1 MTTLPLADGARL
13 LGVHP
18 KTLCHWLK
26 EAGMPLGAH
35 LTDARIK
42 CVTLQQLQQLAVL
55 HGRPFQSPAT
65 VCPVASQEHVL
76 SAPAGEEE
84 PFQTA
89 GSWSTSL
96 LHEAELSKKLAQLE
110 TQVATLQ
117 DQLARLTSLLIAPPL
132 AEPDLRGAHS
142 ALVQRQEEP
151 RGASAESR
159 ESPARS
165 HPDGG
170 RNRGRH
176 RPHPAESRRRPVLPL
191 IEYGAAGSYVMIC
204 PQEGEL
210 ALVPDSPEWFEWLA
224 SLSSFRFVG
233 KLGRLSATRE
243 YDHGSKRSWSAYRHV
258 HQHTY
263 KHYLGTTE
271 HLTIALLEQM
281 AAKLQSY
288 VTSL

>member
-1 MTTLPLADGARL
+1 MTTIALTDCCTI
-13 LGVHP
+13 LGIDP
-18 KTLCHWLK
+18 KTLRHWLK
-26 EAGMPLGAH
+26 HASMSFVAH
-35 LTDARIK
+35 PTDARLK
-42 CVTLQQLQQLAVL
+42 CLTELQVQQLATL
-55 HGRPFQSPAT
+55 HGRPLPSPVTAR
-65 VCPVASQEHVL
+65 PVPSQGHVL
-76 SAPAGEEE
+76 SAPANEAE

-89 GSWSTSL
+89 RGLSASSL
-96 LHEAELSKKLAQLE
+96 PEAELTKKLSQLE

-117 DQLARLTSLLIAPPL
+117 EQLARLTSLLIVSPL
-132 AEPDLRGAHS
+132 AEFDLRGAHS
-142 ALVQRQEEP
+142 TPIQQQEEP
-151 RGASAESR
+151 RGASAESV
-159 ESPARS
+159 EPTACS

-170 RNRGRH
+170 RDRGRH

-191 IEYGAAGSYVMIC
+191 IEYDAGESYVVIC

-210 ALVPDSPEWFEWLA
+210 SLVPDSPEWFAWLA

-243 YDHGSKRSWSAYRHV
+243 YDHGPKRSWMAYRCF

-271 HLTIALLEQM
+271 RLTIATLEQM